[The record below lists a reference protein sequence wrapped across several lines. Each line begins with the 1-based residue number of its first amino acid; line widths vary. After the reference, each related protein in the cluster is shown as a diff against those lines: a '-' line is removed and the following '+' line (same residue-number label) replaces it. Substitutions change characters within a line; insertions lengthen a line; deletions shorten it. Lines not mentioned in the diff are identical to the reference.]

1 MNPLFRSPRRDM
13 LALREAMNRIFDDE
27 LFARDGDR
35 ERLARLPIDVY
46 STDDEIVVIAAIP
59 GLEPE
64 TVNITVEGDTLIIS
78 GETPPMIENVEW
90 SLIERF
96 HGKFTRS
103 LTLNVPVD
111 TDKIEATFEKGLL
124 TLVLPKAEAIKPKKI
139 EVKTK

>member
-13 LALREAMNRIFDDE
+13 LALREAMNRMIDE
-27 LFARDGDR
+27 DFFHRDTDH

-46 STDDEIVVIAAIP
+46 STDDEIVVTAAIP
-59 GLEPE
+59 GMDPE
-64 TVNITVEGDTLIIS
+64 SVNITVEGDTLIIS

-90 SLIERF
+90 SVIERF

-103 LTLNVPVD
+103 LTLNVPIN
-111 TDKIEATFEKGLL
+111 TDNIEATFDKGLL

>member
-13 LALREAMNRIFDDE
+13 IALREAMNRLIDDE
-27 LFARDGDR
+27 FFARDEDR
-35 ERLARLPIDVY
+35 DRLARLPIDVY

-59 GLEPE
+59 GLDPDA
-64 TVNITVEGDTLIIS
+64 VNITVEGDTLIIS

-90 SLIERF
+90 SIIERF
-96 HGKFTRS
+96 HGRFTRS
-103 LTLNVPVD
+103 LTLNVPINID
-111 TDKIEATFEKGLL
+111 NIEATFNKGLL